1 MTSLPLRTTTTA
13 WTLAFG
19 HCARKASSWQSRS
32 ASRPTSAWLAMV
44 QPSFN
49 ATGAPH
55 DSRVLGRGWQAER
68 EQRGQQHERLCHPD
82 LAYVVCEDGQAH
94 VSVFP

>member
-19 HCARKASSWQSRS
+19 HCAMKASSWQSLS

-49 ATGAPH
+49 ATGAPQTFVSCA
-55 DSRVLGRGWQAER
+55 DAGRQSASSASNSMR
-68 EQRGQQHERLCHPD
+68 DFVIQT
-82 LAYVVCEDGQAH
+82 
-94 VSVFP
+94 